1 MSRFYLNKLRLALM
15 TAVLA
20 NRTAAAELTLISKS
34 DGVRKSTLQHDSLT
48 VLLNIRIRN
57 RDGEEEP
64 LCTGAWGSRKAPRSQ
79 QAQPV
84 ILST

>member
-57 RDGEEEP
+57 RDGGKKSLGVRVHGVLEK
-64 LCTGAWGSRKAPRSQ
+64 LLA
-79 QAQPV
+79 
-84 ILST
+84 LSKLNQ